1 MKGSCFIK
9 MMPKLFSMVK
19 NKEISKEQIG
29 KDIVAGIIVA
39 IIALPLSIALGIS
52 SGVTP
57 EKGLITAIIA
67 GFVISFLGGSKVQ
80 IGGPTGAFVVIIY
93 SIIQDYGLNGLITAT
108 IMAGIILVVMGV
120 LRFGS
125 LIKYIPKTI
134 TIGFTSGIAITLLS
148 TQVKDFFGLTIDGAV
163 PSEFIEKWKCYIE
176 NFNSISI
183 PTLIIGVISI
193 LIIVLWPII
202 TKKVPILKEIPG
214 SMVGLNFATL
224 FVKYIPFFGE
234 VETIGKR
241 FGEISSTLPTPLIPT
256 ISIATINK
264 LFTPAL
270 TIAILAAL
278 ESLLSAV
285 VADGMI
291 DDTHDSNMELV
302 AQGAGNILSG
312 LFGGIPATGAI
323 ARTAANVK
331 SGGRSPIAGMVHA
344 ITLFL
349 IMIFLMPLAK
359 LIPMTTLAA
368 ILAVVSY
375 NMSEWRTFKLLLK
388 APKSVIIVLLIT
400 FFCTIVFYLVV
411 AIGFGMIMTMFLFMK
426 RVSETTEIKDL
437 VAEDVFDENTT
448 HVLEESNDK
457 ILVYQVNGPLF
468 FGVVQ
473 SFMKK
478 IKKVDSSAEVL
489 ILDLRHV
496 HAIDASAIDA
506 LKQVYN
512 HCEKLKIKFV
522 LTHLQEQPRKV
533 LNKMGL
539 SNLIGEDNLYDSKV
553 EAIEDAYEYIKNEQ
567 NNK

>member
-1 MKGSCFIK
+1 MT
-9 MMPKLFSMVK
+9 PKLLSMIR
-19 NKEISKEQIG
+19 NREISKQQIG
-29 KDIVAGIIVA
+29 KDIIAGIIVA

-57 EKGLITAIIA
+57 EKGLITAIFA

-93 SIIQDYGLNGLITAT
+93 SIIQQYSLDGLIIST
-108 IMAGIILVVMGV
+108 IMAGIMLIIMGV

-134 TIGFTSGIAITLLS
+134 TIGFTTGIAVTLLS
-148 TQVKDFFGLTIDGAV
+148 TQIKDLFGLKLGEV
-163 PSEFIEKWKCYIE
+163 PAEFIEKWKCYFE
-176 NFNSISI
+176 NMNSINI
-183 PTLIIGVISI
+183 WALVVGLVCIAII
-193 LIIVLWPII
+193 LIWPKIN
-202 TKKVPILKEIPG
+202 KVIPG
-214 SMVGLNFATL
+214 SIIAILVAILLVKFLNL
-224 FVKYIPFFGE
+224 P
-234 VETIGKR
+234 VETIGSK
-241 FGEISSTLPTPLIPT
+241 FGEISSSIPKPSLPS
-256 ISIATINK
+256 ISIAKINQ
-264 LFTPAL
+264 LFTPAM

-331 SGGRSPIAGMVHA
+331 SGGKSPISGMVHA
-344 ITLFL
+344 IMLLL
-349 IMIFLMPLAK
+349 IMFIFMPFVK
-359 LIPMTTLAA
+359 LIPMTALAA

-375 NMSEWRTFKLLLK
+375 NMSEWRAFKALLK
-388 APKSVIIVLLIT
+388 APKSDIIVLLIT
-400 FFCTIVFYLVV
+400 FLCTVIFDLVV
-411 AIGFGMIMTMFLFMK
+411 AIGFGMIITMFLFMK
-426 RVSETTEIKDL
+426 RISETTEIKDL
-437 VAEDVFDENTT
+437 VAESVFDENTT
-448 HVLEESNDK
+448 KVLEKSNDK

-473 SFMKK
+473 NFMN
-478 IKKVDSSAEVL
+478 KVKEIDSSTEVL

-506 LKQVYN
+506 LKQLYK
-512 HCEKLKIKFV
+512 HCERCNVKLI
-522 LTHLQEQPRKV
+522 LTHLQEQPEKV

-539 SNLIGEDNLYDSKV
+539 TNLIGDENMYKSKV
-553 EAIEDAYEYIKNEQ
+553 VAIEQAYKYISN
-567 NNK
+567 

>member
-1 MKGSCFIK
+1 
-9 MMPKLFSMVK
+9 MMPKLLSMIK
-19 NKEISKEQIG
+19 NKEITKEQIG
-29 KDIVAGIIVA
+29 KDIIAGIIVA

-57 EKGLITAIIA
+57 EKGLITAVIA
-67 GFVISFLGGSKVQ
+67 GFIISLLGGSKVQ

-93 SIIQDYGLNGLITAT
+93 SIIQDYGLSGLITAT
-108 IMAGIILVVMGV
+108 IMAGVILVIMGI

-148 TQVKDFFGLTIDGAV
+148 TQVKDFFGLTVQGDV
-163 PSEFIEKWKCYIE
+163 PSEFIEKWKCYIA
-176 NFNSISI
+176 NFDSINI
-183 PTLIIGVISI
+183 PTLLIGMLSI
-193 LIIVLWPII
+193 LLIALWPII
-202 TKKVPILKEIPG
+202 TKNIPVLKEIPG
-214 SMVGLNFATL
+214 SMISLIFATL
-224 FVKYIPFFGE
+224 FVKYIPFFEG

-241 FGEISSTLPTPLIPT
+241 FGEISSKLPMPSLP
-256 ISIATINK
+256 AINIEIINQ

-285 VADGMI
+285 VADGMVN
-291 DDTHDSNMELV
+291 DTHDSNMELI
-302 AQGAGNILSG
+302 AQGTGNILSG

-331 SGGRSPIAGMVHA
+331 SGGRSPIAGIVHA
-344 ITLFL
+344 ITLLL
-349 IMIFLMPLAK
+349 IMLLLMPLAK
-359 LIPMTTLAA
+359 LIPMTALAA

-375 NMSEWRTFKLLLK
+375 NMSEWRTFKSLLK
-388 APKSVIIVLLIT
+388 APKSDIIVLLIT
-400 FFCTIVFYLVV
+400 FFCTIIFDLVV
-411 AIGFGMIMTMFLFMK
+411 AIEFGMIMTMFLFMK

-448 HVLEESNDK
+448 KVLEDSDDK

-478 IKKVDSSAEVL
+478 IKKVDCSAEVL

-496 HAIDASAIDA
+496 QAIDASAIDA

-522 LTHLQEQPRKV
+522 LTHLQEQPQKV

-553 EAIEDAYEYIKNEQ
+553 EAIEDAYEYIKNDQ

>member
-1 MKGSCFIK
+1 
-9 MMPKLFSMVK
+9 MPKLLSMIK
-19 NKEISKEQIG
+19 NKEITKEQIG

-67 GFVISFLGGSKVQ
+67 GFVISLLGGSKVQ

-108 IMAGIILVVMGV
+108 IMAGVILVIIGV

-148 TQVKDFFGLTIDGAV
+148 TQVKDFFGLVVEGEV
-163 PSEFIEKWKCYIE
+163 PSEFIEKWKCYIT
-176 NFNSISI
+176 NFDSVNI
-183 PTLIIGVISI
+183 PTLLIGI
-193 LIIVLWPII
+193 LSVVLIALWPII
-202 TKKVPILKEIPG
+202 TKNIPVLKEIPG
-214 SMVGLNFATL
+214 SMIALIFATL
-224 FVKYIPFFGE
+224 FVKYIPFFEG

-241 FGEISSTLPTPLIPT
+241 FGEISSSLPMPSLPVIN
-256 ISIATINK
+256 IATINQ

-285 VADGMI
+285 VADGMV

-344 ITLFL
+344 VTLLL
-349 IMIFLMPLAK
+349 IMLLLMPLAK
-359 LIPMTTLAA
+359 LIPMTALAA

-375 NMSEWRTFKLLLK
+375 NMSEWRTFKGLLK
-388 APKSVIIVLLIT
+388 APKSDVIVLLVT
-400 FFCTIVFYLVV
+400 FFCTVVFDLVV
-411 AIGFGMIMTMFLFMK
+411 AIGFGMIMTMFLFMR

-448 HVLEESNDK
+448 KVLEDSDDK

-478 IKKVDSSAEVL
+478 VKEIDSSAEVL
-489 ILDLRHV
+489 ILDIRHV

-506 LKQVYN
+506 LKQLYN
-512 HCEKLKIKFV
+512 HCEKCKIKFV

-539 SNLIGEDNLYDSKV
+539 SNLIGEDNLYDSKI
-553 EAIEDAYEYIKNEQ
+553 EAIKDAYKYIKMNK

>member
-1 MKGSCFIK
+1 M
-9 MMPKLFSMVK
+9 
-19 NKEISKEQIG
+19 
-29 KDIVAGIIVA
+29 
-39 IIALPLSIALGIS
+39 LSI
-52 SGVTP
+52 
-57 EKGLITAIIA
+57 
-67 GFVISFLGGSKVQ
+67 
-80 IGGPTGAFVVIIY
+80 
-93 SIIQDYGLNGLITAT
+93 
-108 IMAGIILVVMGV
+108 
-120 LRFGS
+120 
-125 LIKYIPKTI
+125 
-134 TIGFTSGIAITLLS
+134 LL
-148 TQVKDFFGLTIDGAV
+148 
-163 PSEFIEKWKCYIE
+163 
-176 NFNSISI
+176 
-183 PTLIIGVISI
+183 
-193 LIIVLWPII
+193 IVLWPII
-202 TKKVPILKEIPG
+202 TKNIPVLKEIPG
-214 SMVGLNFATL
+214 SMIALIFATL
-224 FVKYIPFFGE
+224 FVKYIPFFEG

-241 FGEISSTLPTPLIPT
+241 FGEISSKLPMPSLP
-256 ISIATINK
+256 AINIEIINQ

-285 VADGMI
+285 VADGMV
-291 DDTHDSNMELV
+291 DDTHDSNMELI

-344 ITLFL
+344 ITLLL
-349 IMIFLMPLAK
+349 IMLLLMPLAK
-359 LIPMTTLAA
+359 LIPMTALAA

-375 NMSEWRTFKLLLK
+375 NMSEWRTFKSLLK
-388 APKSVIIVLLIT
+388 APKSDIIVLLIT
-400 FFCTIVFYLVV
+400 FFCTIIFDLVV
-411 AIGFGMIMTMFLFMK
+411 AIEFGMIMTMFLFMK

-448 HVLEESNDK
+448 KVLEDSDNK

-478 IKKVDSSAEVL
+478 IKKVDCSAEVL

-522 LTHLQEQPRKV
+522 LTHLQEQPQKV

-553 EAIEDAYEYIKNEQ
+553 EAIEDAYEYIKNDQ

>member
-1 MKGSCFIK
+1 
-9 MMPKLFSMVK
+9 MMPKLLSMIK
-19 NKEISKEQIG
+19 NKEITKEQIG
-29 KDIVAGIIVA
+29 KDIIAGIIVA

-67 GFVISFLGGSKVQ
+67 GFVISLLGGSKVQ

-93 SIIQDYGLNGLITAT
+93 SIIQDYGLSGLITAT
-108 IMAGIILVVMGV
+108 IMAGVMLVIMGI

-148 TQVKDFFGLTIDGAV
+148 TQVKDFFGLTVQGDV
-163 PSEFIEKWKCYIE
+163 PSEFIEKWKCYIA
-176 NFNSISI
+176 NFDSINI
-183 PTLIIGVISI
+183 PTLLIGVLSVL
-193 LIIVLWPII
+193 LIALWPIV
-202 TKKVPILKEIPG
+202 TKNIPVLKEIPG
-214 SMVGLNFATL
+214 SMIALIFATL
-224 FVKYIPFFGE
+224 FVKYIPFFEG

-241 FGEISSTLPTPLIPT
+241 FGEISSKFPMPSLPI
-256 ISIATINK
+256 INIATINQ

-285 VADGMI
+285 VADGMV
-291 DDTHDSNMELV
+291 DDTHDSNMELI

-344 ITLFL
+344 VTLLL
-349 IMIFLMPLAK
+349 IMLLLMPLAK
-359 LIPMTTLAA
+359 LIPMTALAA

-375 NMSEWRTFKLLLK
+375 NMSEWRTFKSLLK
-388 APKSVIIVLLIT
+388 APKSDIIVLLIT
-400 FFCTIVFYLVV
+400 FFCTIIFDLVV
-411 AIGFGMIMTMFLFMK
+411 AIEFGMIMTMFLFMR

-448 HVLEESNDK
+448 KVLEDSDDK

-478 IKKVDSSAEVL
+478 IKEVDCSAEVL

-522 LTHLQEQPRKV
+522 LTHLQEQPQKV

-539 SNLIGEDNLYDSKV
+539 SNLIGENNLYDSKV
-553 EAIEDAYEYIKNEQ
+553 EAIEDAYKYIKNDQ

>member
-1 MKGSCFIK
+1 
-9 MMPKLFSMVK
+9 MMPKLLSMIK
-19 NKEISKEQIG
+19 NKEITKEQIG
-29 KDIVAGIIVA
+29 KDIIAGIIVA

-67 GFVISFLGGSKVQ
+67 GFVISLLGGSKVQ

-93 SIIQDYGLNGLITAT
+93 SIIQNYGLSGLITAT
-108 IMAGIILVVMGV
+108 IMAGVMLVIMGI

-148 TQVKDFFGLTIDGAV
+148 TQVKDFFGLTIQGDV
-163 PSEFIEKWKCYIE
+163 PSEFIEKWKCYIA
-176 NFNSISI
+176 NFDSINI
-183 PTLIIGVISI
+183 PTLLIGVLSVL
-193 LIIVLWPII
+193 LIALWPIV
-202 TKKVPILKEIPG
+202 TKNIPVLKEIPG
-214 SMVGLNFATL
+214 SMIALIFATL
-224 FVKYIPFFGE
+224 FVKYIPFFDG

-241 FGEISSTLPTPLIPT
+241 FGEISSKLPMPSLPAIN
-256 ISIATINK
+256 IATINQ

-285 VADGMI
+285 VADGMV
-291 DDTHDSNMELV
+291 DDTHDSNMELI
-302 AQGAGNILSG
+302 AQGVGNILSG

-344 ITLFL
+344 VTLLL
-349 IMIFLMPLAK
+349 IMLLLMPLAK
-359 LIPMTTLAA
+359 LIPMTALAA

-375 NMSEWRTFKLLLK
+375 NMSEWRTFKSLLK
-388 APKSVIIVLLIT
+388 APKSDIIVLLIT
-400 FFCTIVFYLVV
+400 FFCTIIFDLVV
-411 AIGFGMIMTMFLFMK
+411 AIEFGMIMTMFLFMR

-448 HVLEESNDK
+448 KVLEDSDDK

-478 IKKVDSSAEVL
+478 IKEVDCSAEVL

-522 LTHLQEQPRKV
+522 LTHLQEQPQKV

-539 SNLIGEDNLYDSKV
+539 SNLIGENNLYDSKV
-553 EAIEDAYEYIKNEQ
+553 EAIEDAYKYIKNDQ

>member
-1 MKGSCFIK
+1 
-9 MMPKLFSMVK
+9 MMPKLLSMIK
-19 NKEISKEQIG
+19 NKEITKEQIG
-29 KDIVAGIIVA
+29 KDIIAGIIVA

-67 GFVISFLGGSKVQ
+67 GFVISLLGGSKVQ

-93 SIIQDYGLNGLITAT
+93 SIIQDYGLSGLITST
-108 IMAGIILVVMGV
+108 IMAGVMLVIMGL

-148 TQVKDFFGLTIDGAV
+148 TQVKDFFGLTVQGDV
-163 PSEFIEKWKCYIE
+163 PSEFIEKWKCYIA
-176 NFNSISI
+176 NFDSINI
-183 PTLIIGVISI
+183 PTLLIGVLSI
-193 LIIVLWPII
+193 LLIALWPIV
-202 TKKVPILKEIPG
+202 TKNIPVLKEIPG
-214 SMVGLNFATL
+214 SMIALIFATL
-224 FVKYIPFFGE
+224 FVKYIPFFDG

-241 FGEISSTLPTPLIPT
+241 FGEISSKLPMPSLPAIN
-256 ISIATINK
+256 IATINQ

-285 VADGMI
+285 VADGMV
-291 DDTHDSNMELV
+291 DDTHDSNMELI
-302 AQGAGNILSG
+302 AQGVGNILSG

-344 ITLFL
+344 VTLLL
-349 IMIFLMPLAK
+349 IMLLLMPLAK
-359 LIPMTTLAA
+359 LIPMTALAA

-375 NMSEWRTFKLLLK
+375 NMSEWRTFKSLLK
-388 APKSVIIVLLIT
+388 APKSDIIVLLIT
-400 FFCTIVFYLVV
+400 FFCTIIFDLVV
-411 AIGFGMIMTMFLFMK
+411 AIEFGMIMTMFLFMR

-448 HVLEESNDK
+448 KVLEDSDDK

-478 IKKVDSSAEVL
+478 IKEVDCSAEVL

-522 LTHLQEQPRKV
+522 LTHLQEQPQKV

-539 SNLIGEDNLYDSKV
+539 SNLIGENNLYDSKV
-553 EAIEDAYEYIKNEQ
+553 EAIEDAYKYIKNDQ